1 MTRPSFLVVFDVD
14 GTLVD
19 SQDHIRAAMGAA
31 FAANNL
37 PAPPGARVLS
47 IVGLSLPQAVAT
59 LAPELP
65 PATRARVVEAYKAS
79 FMGHSGAEPP
89 ALFPGAMAALDG
101 LAGRGDV
108 ILGVA
113 TGKSR
118 RGLDRLILGHGLKG
132 RFQTCQVADDHPSK
146 PHPAMLL
153 AALSETGIPAE
164 RAVMVGDTTYDIDM
178 ARAASVASIGVRW
191 GYHPPEALQA
201 AGAASLITGFG
212 DLIPA
217 LERIWARG

>member
-1 MTRPSFLVVFDVD
+1 MTKPSFLVVFDID

-59 LAPELP
+59 LAPDLA
-65 PATRARVVEAYKAS
+65 PAVQARIVEAYKAS
-79 FMGHSGAEPP
+79 FISHAGSEPP
-89 ALFPGAMAALDG
+89 ALFPGALAAIDR

-108 ILGVA
+108 VLGVA

-153 AALSETGIPAE
+153 AALSETGIPAD
-164 RAVMVGDTTYDIDM
+164 RAVMVGDTTYDIDR

-191 GYHPPEALQA
+191 GYHPPETLQA
-201 AGAASLITGFG
+201 AGATRLIDGVA

-217 LERIWARG
+217 LDRLWARG

>member
-1 MTRPSFLVVFDVD
+1 MTKPSFLVIFDVD

-19 SQDHIRAAMGAA
+19 SQDHICAAMSSA
-31 FAANNL
+31 FAAVNRPV
-37 PAPPGARVLS
+37 PARERVLS

-59 LAPELP
+59 LAPDLP
-65 PATRARVVEAYKAS
+65 PAAQANVVEAYKAS
-79 FMGHSGAEPP
+79 FMGHSGTEPP
-89 ALFPGAMAALDG
+89 ALFPGALAALDA

-146 PHPAMLL
+146 PHPSMLL
-153 AALSETGIPAE
+153 AALRDTGIPAD

-178 ARAASVASIGVRW
+178 ARAASVAAVGVRW
-191 GYHPPEALQA
+191 GYHPPHALEA
-201 AGAASLITGFG
+201 AGAACLITGFA

-217 LERIWARG
+217 LERIWAER